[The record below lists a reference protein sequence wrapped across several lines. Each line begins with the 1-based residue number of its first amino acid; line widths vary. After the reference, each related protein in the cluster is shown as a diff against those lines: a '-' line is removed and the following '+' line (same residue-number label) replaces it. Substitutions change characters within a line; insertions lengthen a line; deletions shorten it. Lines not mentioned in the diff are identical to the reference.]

1 MTLAGYIK
9 SDLRARLRSGKR
21 LPVDLTLESLAGHY
35 DVSFTPVR
43 TAVAELVAEGLLHR
57 GPDRRLIPVVVDHTQ
72 NEANEEV
79 DEDLPFPPRDLQEV
93 VGDELVR
100 QSLKG
105 EAVYLREEAAAK
117 QFGVSR
123 SAMRNVFHHLAG
135 IGLLT
140 HIPRRGW
147 QVRPFRQEDM
157 HAFLEVREVLELKAL
172 DAAWNRIIDEDL
184 QKFLKANLVPT
195 TKRQWPKIDHSL
207 HGYIIDKSQNPY
219 IKDFFVRHGRYFE
232 ILFDWEDDDRE
243 TAVETALRHR
253 QILEAMLR
261 RDRET
266 AREALTRDIRC
277 GHPKLSR
284 LACGAPLNVE

>member
-21 LPVDLTLESLAGHY
+21 LPVELTLESLAGHY

-43 TAVAELVAEGLLHR
+43 TAVAELLAEGLLYR
-57 GPDRRLIPVVVDHTQ
+57 GPDRRLIPVDVDQISIDET
-72 NEANEEV
+72 
-79 DEDLPFPPRDLQEV
+79 EDLPEPPRDLQEV

-105 EAVYLREEAAAK
+105 EAVYLREEAAAQ

-157 HAFLEVREVLELKAL
+157 QAFLEVREVLELKAL
-172 DAAWNRIIDEDL
+172 DAAWNRIVDEDL
-184 QKFLKANLVPT
+184 QNFLQANAIPKT
-195 TKRQWPKIDHSL
+195 NRQWPKIDHSL

-232 ILFDWEDDDRE
+232 ILFNWEDDDRK
-243 TAVETALRHR
+243 TAVETVLRHR

-261 RDRET
+261 RDLDT

-277 GHPKLSR
+277 GHPKLSK
-284 LACGAPLNVE
+284 LACAAAANNE